1 MRIHWRWM
9 YAWLG
14 FLLIWGIKDT
24 YNGKSNIG
32 WLIISFI
39 MAILF
44 IWQIETDKRKEMKK

>member
-1 MRIHWRWM
+1 M